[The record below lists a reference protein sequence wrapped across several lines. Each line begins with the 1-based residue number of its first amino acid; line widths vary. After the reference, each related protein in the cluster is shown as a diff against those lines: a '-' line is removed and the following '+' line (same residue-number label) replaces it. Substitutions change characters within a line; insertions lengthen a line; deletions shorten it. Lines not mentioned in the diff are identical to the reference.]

1 MSENNTPDP
10 SRRDFLKTAAVG
22 AAAATAAGVMP
33 TTAEGMARIK
43 GANDRLQVAHIGI
56 GGQGNAH
63 MNFLKENTAAPDKKY
78 PESLNNNTESIAVC
92 DLYVRRKKNA
102 QKFWGLPDSQ
112 AFDDYR
118 ELLDSSV
125 AKDVDA
131 VWIATSDNWH
141 APIALAC
148 LEAGKHVYCE
158 KPMCKT
164 IEEAFKLHDTVH
176 RTGLKMQIGSQ
187 GCSDLKWHE
196 AGKIVKEGTIGKVIM
211 AQGSYCRNSKIGEW
225 NYYHIDED
233 AGPNASGDAYV
244 NWEMFRKGSN
254 PKQWDPHRFFRWRK
268 YYAYGNGI
276 VGDLFP
282 HRLHPLMIAMNLPQ
296 TGLDGF
302 PMRVSSLGGIYGL
315 KQREDDP
322 KKADREV
329 PDLTTLMVDFP
340 GGPSMMLLGS
350 TVNEQ
355 GLQDMIR
362 GNKATLYFGGTSV
375 DVKPE
380 RIWSEEV
387 EASSKQAGNGEPIPV
402 HQRNFIDCIRN
413 GGNPNCNIDLA
424 TRVQVMI
431 TLGDLSYQKGKT
443 YHFDPKTRKF
453 WT

>member
-1 MSENNTPDP
+1 MSENTAAGS
-10 SRRDFLKTAAVG
+10 SRREFIKTAAVG
-22 AAAATAAGVMP
+22 AAVATTASVMP

-43 GANDRLQVAHIGI
+43 GANDKLLIGHIGV
-56 GGQGNAH
+56 GGQGMAH
-63 MNFLKENTAAPDKKY
+63 VNLLKQNSKEGLK
-78 PESLNNNTESIAVC
+78 NNTEQIAVC

-102 QKFWGLPDSQ
+102 QQTLGLSDNQ
-112 AFDDYR
+112 GFDDYR
-118 ELLDSSV
+118 ELLDSPL
-125 AKDVDA
+125 AKDIDA
-131 VWIATSDNWH
+131 IWIATSDNWH
-141 APIALAC
+141 APIALASM
-148 LEAGKHVYCE
+148 EAGKHVYCE

-164 IEEAFKLHDTVH
+164 LEDAFKLFDTSK
-176 RTGLKMQIGSQ
+176 RTGKLMQIGSQ

-196 AGKIVKEGTIGKVIM
+196 AGKIVKAGTIGKVVM

-233 AGPNASGDAYV
+233 AGPNATGDAYV
-244 NWEMFRKGSN
+244 NWEMFRKGTK
-254 PKQWDPHRFFRWRK
+254 PAQWDPHRFFRWRK

-282 HRLHPLMIAMNLPQ
+282 HRLHPLMIAMNLPL
-296 TGLDGF
+296 TGLEGF
-302 PMRVSSLGGIYGL
+302 PMRVSSLGGIYGMN
-315 KQREDDP
+315 QRADDP
-322 KKADREV
+322 KKPDREV

-362 GNKATLYFGGTSV
+362 GTKGTVYFGSNSV

-387 EASSKQAGNGEPIPV
+387 EASSQQAGNGEPIEV
-402 HQRNFIDCIRN
+402 HERNFIDCIRH
-413 GGNPNCNIDLA
+413 GGTPNCSVDLA
-424 TRVQVMI
+424 CRVQVMI

-443 YHFDPKTRKF
+443 FHFDPKTRKY
-453 WT
+453 WS